1 MGMKGAPRRLLRRI
15 RHVLRTVPLDRWT
28 LDCWIVGSLDR
39 WIVWTVGSLT
49 SLHRSRIIGECL
61 TNRKSLSTSR
71 PPLRS
76 CRTASSI
83 SMLTPDVQS
92 GCRVFYWVNL
102 VKSQDPSSKSQ
113 CTPNSQLPTR
123 ELILAVWLGFWDLGV
138 RWSLELGSWDLTRAA
153 QSSCAVSLST
163 RERNLVQHHS

>member
-1 MGMKGAPRRLLRRI
+1 MPDKPE
-15 RHVLRTVPLDRWT
+15 VVVD
-28 LDCWIVGSLDR
+28 V
-39 WIVWTVGSLT
+39 
-49 SLHRSRIIGECL
+49 E
-61 TNRKSLSTSR
+61 
-71 PPLRS
+71 
-76 CRTASSI
+76 TAAAKLPDGVI
-83 SMLTPDVQS
+83 DLNALTPDVQS